1 MEFDVVAF
9 ADADEA
15 SWNVPAESPEEV
27 VGTIVELLDD
37 FANLEF
43 DDDFGS
49 VFARDGWRNIRRLCE
64 DGNFF
69 TLDCRID
76 DFLTVVRPNDLA
88 FGCEGLRRS
97 D

>member
-27 VGTIVELLDD
+27 VGTIIEFLDD
-37 FANLEF
+37 LANLEV

-49 VFARDGWRNIRRLCE
+49 VFARDGWRNFRACVRTAISSPW
-64 DGNFF
+64 
-69 TLDCRID
+69 
-76 DFLTVVRPNDLA
+76 TVGSTI
-88 FGCEGLRRS
+88 F
-97 D
+97 